1 MAETAQQWISSIE
14 KCTNIRD
21 DFDALRRHY
30 SGEGNSSRRV
40 ATAGRLQEMP
50 HYKSNF
56 AMMFNTFLDRM
67 QKMFNIFRDKK

>member
-50 HYKSNF
+50 H
-56 AMMFNTFLDRM
+56 
-67 QKMFNIFRDKK
+67 